1 MKSFIALALFS
12 LFTQIGWSIRCYT
25 DYRVFHLPAAINQGK
40 DQPYIE
46 FYFDFDG
53 ASLKSFTENQ
63 SDFIGA
69 EILITLT
76 KNKQIIG
83 YKKVKALFPW
93 NTKEDQL
100 QNCSALERIP
110 TENGNIQIDIE
121 MRDLGLVDGK
131 AEQLTDEIQVI
142 NLDKGAF
149 ASDIIW
155 VKAALPSKEPTAFT
169 KGAVDILPL
178 ISDTRF
184 ADENEIEFYGELY
197 NTDIYFLQDA
207 FIVQYSIFDLKNN
220 IIPGH
225 SRIKRETP
233 KSVLP
238 VLGKLD
244 ISKLDAGEYI
254 FKLEIRD
261 KNNDVV
267 AAKERRFFRKTA
279 TENDLADGSKMD
291 ITFVQQFQD
300 SAQLVEHIRSLTPI
314 SQGNEKNII
323 VDILPAY
330 QLKQLQGFMYQFW
343 YKRNP
348 ISPELAWTE
357 YKKEVAAC
365 DREFGTAIKKGWETD
380 RGRVYLQYGKPSTRV
395 VRNNDPDYWPFEIW
409 HYYQT
414 NNNLHNKR
422 LLFYNTTLN
431 GDFELLHSDIP
442 NEITNFDWKNLVRS
456 RQMNDPTTVNRLKTN
471 QRQDP
476 YSGDE
481 LESLWYNPH

>member
-1 MKSFIALALFS
+1 MMPLVGQ
-12 LFTQIGWSIRCYT
+12 TMRCYT
-25 DYRVFHLPAAINQGK
+25 DYRVFHLPSAINEGK

-53 ASLKSFTENQ
+53 NSLRSFKQEESQ
-63 SDFIGA
+63 FIGA

-76 KNKQIIG
+76 KNNQIIG
-83 YKKVKALFPW
+83 FKKVKALFPW
-93 NTKEDQL
+93 ETKEEQR

-110 TENGNIQIDIE
+110 AENGDIQVTIE
-121 MRDLGLVDGK
+121 MSDLGEPDQKKNVLSD
-131 AEQLTDEIQVI
+131 VI
-142 NLDKGAF
+142 SVLNLNKGAF
-149 ASDIIW
+149 VSDIVW
-155 VKAALPSKEPTAFT
+155 VKASLPTREPNAFT

-184 ADENEIEFYGELY
+184 AEETEIEFYAELY
-197 NTDIYFLQDA
+197 NTALYFKEEP

-220 IIPGH
+220 IIPGL
-225 SRIKRETP
+225 SRIKRESG
-233 KSVLP
+233 KP
-238 VLGKLD
+238 VIPILGKLD
-244 ISKLDAGEYI
+244 ISQLNAGEYI

-261 KNNDVV
+261 KTNQVV
-267 AAKERRFFRKTA
+267 ASKERKFYRKS
-279 TENDLADGSKMD
+279 DVDGMGD
-291 ITFVQQFQD
+291 NAPLVDFTFVQQFND
-300 SAQLVEHIRSLTPI
+300 SLALLEHIRSLTPI
-314 SQGNEKNII
+314 AQGNEKNII
-323 VDILPAY
+323 AELMPTY
-330 QLKQLQGFMYQFW
+330 SMTQMQGFMYQFW

-348 ISPELAWTE
+348 ISPELAWND

-365 DREFGTAIKKGWETD
+365 QSEFATAIKKGWETD

-395 VRNNDPDYWPFEIW
+395 VRNHDPDYWPFEIW

-422 LLFYNTTLN
+422 LLFYNTSLN
-431 GDFELLHSDIP
+431 GDMELLHSDIP
-442 NEITNFDWKNLVRS
+442 NEVTNFDWKNMVRS
-456 RQMNDPTTVNRLKTN
+456 RQMNDPTTVNRLQNN

>member
-1 MKSFIALALFS
+1 MKSLYSVLVFLLLS
-12 LFTQIGWSIRCYT
+12 QMGWSMRCYT
-25 DYRVFHLPAAINQGK
+25 DYRVFHLPAAVNGGK

-53 ASLKSFTENQ
+53 TSLKSFSENQ
-63 SDFIGA
+63 SQFIGS
-69 EILITLT
+69 EILITLI
-76 KNKQIIG
+76 KDNKIIG
-83 YKKVKALFPW
+83 YKKIKALFPW
-93 NTKEDQL
+93 NTKEDQR

-110 TENGNIQIDIE
+110 AENGNIQIEIE
-121 MRDLGLVDGK
+121 MTDLGLTDQK
-131 AEQLTDEIQVI
+131 KNILKDEIQVI
-142 NLDKGAF
+142 NLNKGAF
-149 ASDIIW
+149 VSDIVW
-155 VKAALPSKEPTAFT
+155 VKASLPSKEPNAFT

-184 ADENEIEFYGELY
+184 SEENEIEFYAELY
-197 NTDIYFLQDA
+197 NTDIYFLQDP

-220 IIPGH
+220 IIPGL
-225 SRIKRETP
+225 SRIKRENA
-233 KSVLP
+233 KSVIP

-244 ISKLDAGEYI
+244 ISQLAAGEYT
-254 FKLEIRD
+254 FKLEIKD
-261 KNNDVV
+261 KTNQAV
-267 AAKERRFFRKTA
+267 ASKERRFFRKT
-279 TENDLADGSKMD
+279 ELDNDEPSNASIDL
-291 ITFVQQFQD
+291 TFVQQFQD
-300 SAQLVEHIRSLTPI
+300 SISLMEHIRSLTPI
-314 SQGNEKNII
+314 SQGNEKTII
-323 VDILPAY
+323 VDILPSY
-330 QLKQLQGFMYQFW
+330 SLKQMQGFMYQFW

-348 ISPELAWTE
+348 ISPELAWTD

-365 DREFGTAIKKGWETD
+365 NNEFGTAIKKGWETD

-395 VRNNDPDYWPFEIW
+395 VRHHDPDYWPFEIW

-442 NEITNFDWKNLVRS
+442 NEVTNFDWKNMVRS
-456 RQMNDPTTVNRLKTN
+456 RQMNDPSTVNRLKNN

-481 LESLWYNPH
+481 LEGLWYNPH

>member
-1 MKSFIALALFS
+1 M
-12 LFTQIGWSIRCYT
+12 RCYT
-25 DYRVFHLPAAINQGK
+25 DYRVFHLPAAVNEGK

-53 ASLKSFTENQ
+53 TSLKSFTENQ
-63 SDFIGA
+63 SQFIGA
-69 EILITLT
+69 EILITLI
-76 KNKQIIG
+76 KNDQIIG
-83 YKKVKALFPW
+83 YKKIKALFPW
-93 NTKEDQL
+93 NSQEDQR
-100 QNCSALERIP
+100 QNCSAIERIAA
-110 TENGNIQIDIE
+110 ENGNIQIEIE
-121 MRDLGLVDGK
+121 MMDLGLTDQK
-131 AEQLTDEIQVI
+131 KSILKDEIQVI
-142 NLDKGAF
+142 NLNKGAF
-149 ASDIIW
+149 VSDIIW
-155 VKAALPSKEPTAFT
+155 VKASIPTKEPNAFT

-184 ADENEIEFYGELY
+184 SEENEIEFYAELY
-197 NTDIYFLQDA
+197 NTDLYFLQEP
-207 FIVQYSIFDLKNN
+207 FIVQYSIFDLKSNM
-220 IIPGH
+220 IPGL
-225 SRIKRETP
+225 SRIKRESA
-233 KSVLP
+233 KSVIP

-244 ISKLDAGEYI
+244 ISKLNAGEYV
-254 FKLEIRD
+254 FKLEIKD
-261 KNNDVV
+261 KSNQMV
-267 AAKERRFFRKTA
+267 ASKERRFFRKT
-279 TENDLADGSKMD
+279 DLDSGTLSPPID
-291 ITFVQQFQD
+291 LTFVQQFQD
-300 SAQLVEHIRSLTPI
+300 SLLLIEHIRSLSPI
-314 SQGNEKNII
+314 AQGNEKSII
-323 VDILPAY
+323 IDVLPAY
-330 QLKQLQGFMYQFW
+330 NLRQMQGFMYQFW

-348 ISPELAWTE
+348 ISPELAWTD

-365 DREFGTAIKKGWETD
+365 NKEFGTAIKKGWETD

-422 LLFYNTTLN
+422 LLFYNTSLN

-456 RQMNDPTTVNRLKTN
+456 RQMNDPSTVNRLKNN

>member
-1 MKSFIALALFS
+1 VN
-12 LFTQIGWSIRCYT
+12 G
-25 DYRVFHLPAAINQGK
+25 GK

-53 ASLKSFTENQ
+53 TSLKSFSENQ
-63 SDFIGA
+63 SQFIGS
-69 EILITLT
+69 EILITLI
-76 KNKQIIG
+76 KDNKIIG
-83 YKKVKALFPW
+83 YKKIKALFPW
-93 NTKEDQL
+93 NTKEDQR

-110 TENGNIQIDIE
+110 AENGNIQIEIE
-121 MRDLGLVDGK
+121 MTDLGLTDQK
-131 AEQLTDEIQVI
+131 KNILKDEIQVI
-142 NLDKGAF
+142 NLNKGAF
-149 ASDIIW
+149 VSDIVW
-155 VKAALPSKEPTAFT
+155 VKASLPSKEPNAFT

-184 ADENEIEFYGELY
+184 SEENEIEFYAELY
-197 NTDIYFLQDA
+197 NTDLYFLQDP

-220 IIPGH
+220 IIPGL
-225 SRIKRETP
+225 SRIKRENA
-233 KSVLP
+233 KSVIP

-244 ISKLDAGEYI
+244 ISQLAAGEYT
-254 FKLEIRD
+254 FKLEIKD
-261 KNNDVV
+261 KTNQAV
-267 AAKERRFFRKTA
+267 ASKERRFFRKT
-279 TENDLADGSKMD
+279 ELDNDEPSNASIDL
-291 ITFVQQFQD
+291 TFVQQFQD
-300 SAQLVEHIRSLTPI
+300 SISLMEHIRSLTPI
-314 SQGNEKNII
+314 SQGNEKTII
-323 VDILPAY
+323 VDILPSY
-330 QLKQLQGFMYQFW
+330 SLKQMQGFMYQFW

-348 ISPELAWTE
+348 ISPELAWTD

-365 DREFGTAIKKGWETD
+365 NNEFGTAIKKGWETD

-395 VRNNDPDYWPFEIW
+395 VRHHDPDYWPFEIW

-442 NEITNFDWKNLVRS
+442 NEVTNFDWKNMVRS
-456 RQMNDPTTVNRLKTN
+456 RQMNDPSTVNRLKNN

-481 LESLWYNPH
+481 LEGLWYNPH